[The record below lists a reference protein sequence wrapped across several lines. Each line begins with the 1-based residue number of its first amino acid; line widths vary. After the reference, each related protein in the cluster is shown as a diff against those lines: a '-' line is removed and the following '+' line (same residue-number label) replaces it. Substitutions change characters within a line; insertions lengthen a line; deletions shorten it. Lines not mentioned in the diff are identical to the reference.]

1 MMTLARTHAAWARTC
16 KTGRPLTR
24 RAAPLLR
31 WRRDCR
37 AAQDPRG
44 GGTRTAHHRARLPR
58 SCACCRTPTYR
69 TVPAPGR
76 ARSQGICWGASQ
88 LSLFLAPASH
98 RQTGF
103 SVWTAL
109 HTARAVR
116 LTDMSVVPAS
126 TPPGLDTTH
135 QQGGGYPRAET
146 VREKG
151 RGALD
156 FLFCGACSRENKPCA
171 AQTRVDR

>member
-58 SCACCRTPTYR
+58 SCACCRTPTHAVHVYLH
-69 TVPAPGR
+69 PDAPDR
-76 ARSQGICWGASQ
+76 R
-88 LSLFLAPASH
+88 
-98 RQTGF
+98 GF
-103 SVWTAL
+103 GERHSPSFWRPPRIVKRDFQFGL
-109 HTARAVR
+109 PCTARAVR